1 MVFPEYRPR
10 RLRQNEAFR
19 ALIRETH
26 LSPSQF
32 IYPLFV
38 KPGKNIREEV
48 VSMPGVFRLSVDQLG
63 REAKEC
69 LALGVNSVILF
80 GLPEKKDAV
89 GSEAHAKD
97 GIIQRAVREL
107 KDTAPELLVITDVC
121 LCEYTSHGHC
131 GIIIDNV
138 VDNDSTLERLRDGRL
153 RRWTITR

>member
-48 VSMPGVFRLSVDQLG
+48 VSMPGVFRLS
-63 REAKEC
+63 
-69 LALGVNSVILF
+69 
-80 GLPEKKDAV
+80 
-89 GSEAHAKD
+89 
-97 GIIQRAVREL
+97 
-107 KDTAPELLVITDVC
+107 APT
-121 LCEYTSHGHC
+121 
-131 GIIIDNV
+131 
-138 VDNDSTLERLRDGRL
+138 
-153 RRWTITR
+153 TR